1 VPQHFVHPVCILRED
16 YEMRYLARQG
26 TAIFIHQRYLCSR
39 HRTLDGDRA
48 RYGTKEEDVI
58 DTLNDD

>member
-1 VPQHFVHPVCILRED
+1 
-16 YEMRYLARQG
+16 MRYLARQG